1 MNGPSKTGR
10 VPSGP
15 SRRLGEGTGQVER
28 LIADLAHGEAT
39 RRDAAVAR
47 LRVMGPRVLPH
58 LAILI
63 ESPAP
68 AGARAAALSV
78 LEGFDEARVIALART
93 ALQEPDTDVALA
105 AIGVLRGWL
114 TREDG
119 THALEAITAAALDK
133 RRDGAVRLA
142 ALDALSELPADLVA
156 PIRERAPVDGG
167 DRPALGDPASCG
179 AWIAEHGATAP
190 FSALHAAVA
199 GAREREQA
207 ESAGRR
213 RDEWTRMRGAAHLA
227 LAHRRSRVAVYDLRE
242 SFDRASSPLP
252 ADFLAAA
259 ARVGDESC
267 LEPMARAWAAAKGEP
282 WWRSRLMEVARDI
295 VSRLHLTGR
304 NATLKRIRAKWDGF
318 V

>member
-1 MNGPSKTGR
+1 VDLRQKEEGR
-10 VPSGP
+10 
-15 SRRLGEGTGQVER
+15 RRGGVGERAGQLDR
-28 LIADLAHGEAT
+28 LLADLAHADAT

-47 LRVMGPRVLPH
+47 LRVMGPRTLPH
-58 LAILI
+58 LTTLI
-63 ESPAP
+63 GDAQAP
-68 AGARAAALSV
+68 PVARAAALSV
-78 LEGFDEARVIALART
+78 LEAFDDTRVIALSRT
-93 ALQEPDTDVALA
+93 ALKELDTDVALA

-133 RRDGAVRLA
+133 RRDGSVRLA
-142 ALDALSELPADLVA
+142 ALDALSELPPELVA

-167 DRPALGDPASCG
+167 DRPALDDPASCG
-179 AWIAEHGATAP
+179 AWIAEHGTTAP
-190 FSALHAAVA
+190 LSALHDAVV
-199 GAREREQA
+199 GARERELR

-227 LAHRRSRVAVYDLRE
+227 LAQRGSRVALYDLRE
-242 SFDRASSPLP
+242 SFDQTKRPLP

-267 LEPMARAWAAAKGEP
+267 LEPLARAWAGAKGEP
-282 WWRSRLMEVARDI
+282 WWRSRLMETAADV
-295 VSRLHLTGR
+295 VGRLKLTGR
-304 NATLKRIRAKWDGF
+304 HATLKRVREKWKGF